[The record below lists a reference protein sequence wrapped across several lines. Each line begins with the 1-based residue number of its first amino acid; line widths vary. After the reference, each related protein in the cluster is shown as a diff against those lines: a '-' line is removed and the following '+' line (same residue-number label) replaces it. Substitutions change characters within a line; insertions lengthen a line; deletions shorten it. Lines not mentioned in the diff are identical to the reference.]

1 MKIAPGRRF
10 LASTNIP
17 RTASLSDLRINDELD
32 VKITFFSII
41 AVQPDR
47 VFGPFWALSR
57 SNNQSSP
64 MTAIG
69 TNFPVSGLIM

>member
-10 LASTNIP
+10 LASTTIP

-47 VFGPFWALSR
+47 VFSPLWAYSR
-57 SNNQSSP
+57 SNNQRCP
-64 MTAIG
+64 MTGVGCEI
-69 TNFPVSGLIM
+69 N